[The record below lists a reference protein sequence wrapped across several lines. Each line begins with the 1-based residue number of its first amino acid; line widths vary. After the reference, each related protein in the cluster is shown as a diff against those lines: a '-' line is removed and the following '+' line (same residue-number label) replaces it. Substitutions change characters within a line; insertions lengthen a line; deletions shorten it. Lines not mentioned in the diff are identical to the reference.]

1 MGSLATRM
9 FKLFLDQNL
18 FVKIM
23 GGFVVMSAITFA
35 VGWIG
40 VRKVQTE
47 SSGIERLY
55 QRHVQGISDL
65 KEAQVELLRALSGQ
79 KNALVSYTPEQRESN
94 LRRRQQTER
103 ACNRAW

>member
-1 MGSLATRM
+1 M
-9 FKLFLDQNL
+9 FKLYLDQNL

-55 QRHVQGISDL
+55 QRHV
-65 KEAQVELLRALSGQ
+65 
-79 KNALVSYTPEQRESN
+79 
-94 LRRRQQTER
+94 
-103 ACNRAW
+103 